1 MAGVV
6 FGDLVAGGSS
16 PHSHEWLINLVSLW
30 RSPCIQMWR
39 PLSSVLLPRLKENTV
54 FAARYLEGL
63 PGDDACWVWAW
74 VIFKS
79 ISAAFGGFMEFL
91 TVVSVVFSQRISACL
106 GRMRLRVKG
115 RAWPDCWQFSL
126 LLPLRCCQRSLLSA
140 SIIGRH
146 VIRLRCA
153 CLPLSSFIGTAF
165 SDIHPKASEK
175 NPHRKQ
181 CGVCQAP
188 GYTYGEFQ
196 GCRGTLPSWN
206 QRLVPPYV
214 LTSLLVLESRWSEF
228 RWPPC

>member
-1 MAGVV
+1 
-6 FGDLVAGGSS
+6 
-16 PHSHEWLINLVSLW
+16 
-30 RSPCIQMWR
+30 
-39 PLSSVLLPRLKENTV
+39 
-54 FAARYLEGL
+54 
-63 PGDDACWVWAW
+63 
-74 VIFKS
+74 
-79 ISAAFGGFMEFL
+79 MEFL

-153 CLPLSSFIGTAF
+153 CLPLSSFISTAF

-196 GCRGTLPSWN
+196 GV
-206 QRLVPPYV
+206 QRQ
-214 LTSLLVLESRWSEF
+214 SAKLEPKASSTICSNKLISPRITMI
-228 RWPPC
+228 